1 MSEEKKTLDLKSFHY
16 LENGRVLYSNLNTIK
31 CTKILDPGVYN
42 LKNSGYPKYENELT
56 LSEMVESIKIHEFP
70 DKERIDALL
79 GKFVDPEIKEK
90 VKSAGF
96 LHKTGVLLYGKEGT
110 GKSTILKYF
119 FSKYVAQNNALAI
132 YINEHEQLGKVWD
145 FVIALRQTHNNP
157 LFIIFEEIDSLFKE
171 KHHESTLKS
180 ILDGNLSIDN
190 CIFFATTNYINDI
203 PSALKDR
210 PSRFK
215 YSFEIEGIQEKQDIM
230 NIIKNI
236 LKEDY
241 SQEEIEE
248 FSNGLTGSTIDTIK
262 QFCLDK
268 IMNVKS
274 ISKNKKN
281 IGFGK

>member
-1 MSEEKKTLDLKSFHY
+1 M
-16 LENGRVLYSNLNTIK
+16 GW
-31 CTKILDPGVYN
+31 
-42 LKNSGYPKYENELT
+42 
-56 LSEMVESIKIHEFP
+56 
-70 DKERIDALL
+70 
-79 GKFVDPEIKEK
+79 
-90 VKSAGF
+90 
-96 LHKTGVLLYGKEGT
+96 EGT

-132 YINEHEQLGKVWD
+132 YINEHEQIGKVWD
-145 FVIALRQTHNNP
+145 FIIALRQTHSNP
-157 LFIIFEEIDSLFKE
+157 LFIILEEFDSLFKE
-171 KHHESTLKS
+171 KHNESLLKS
-180 ILDGNLSIDN
+180 MLDGNLSIDN

-215 YSFEIEGIQEKQDIM
+215 YSFEIEGIQEKQDIIS
-230 NIIKNI
+230 IIKNI

-241 SQEEIEE
+241 SQEEVEE